1 MIEARSI
8 FGPVFLALI
17 ALLVLAALMSGL
29 LRVLML
35 MALVLVIGFSLGLL
49 LGRRRERAAASDSDL
64 DTSPSGLN
72 SSAFSAKFLDSAL
85 KEMREGLLVIDAD
98 MRVVVSNRAARS
110 LFSDL
115 NDVIDSRRLTEL
127 TRNPAIYDAFL
138 DAVRGTER
146 TGVKVE
152 TYGQERRVFDLRV
165 VPLRSTNGHGSGG
178 AVGVFFEVTR
188 LERLE
193 INAGT
198 RPAQRSQ
205 GIRLTAKSGNAQMAP
220 RPGSSYL

>member
-1 MIEARSI
+1 MIESRSI
-8 FGPVFLALI
+8 FGPGFLALI
-17 ALLVLAALMSGL
+17 ALLVIAALMSGS
-29 LRVLML
+29 LR
-35 MALVLVIGFSLGLL
+35 ALVLVVLVLIIGFSLGLL
-49 LGRRRERAAASDSDL
+49 LGRRRESITGETAL
-64 DTSPSGLN
+64 DTPSSGLN
-72 SSAFSAKFLDSAL
+72 SSHFSARFLDSAL

-98 MRVVVSNRAARS
+98 MRVVASNRAARN

-138 DAVRGTER
+138 DAVRGKER

-178 AVGVFFEVTR
+178 AVGVFFDVTR

-193 INAGT
+193 I
-198 RPAQRSQ
+198 
-205 GIRLTAKSGNAQMAP
+205 IRQEFLSNVSHELRTPLTSIRALAET
-220 RPGSSYL
+220 